1 MTYYVGTRKI
11 TDYVTELKEFEKNGF
26 LFTEIGG
33 DEKGIYLEF
42 IKRGSKNNS
51 EISGRIS
58 INYNEYGRLVKG
70 VKEILEDELGW
81 LYDKK

>member
-11 TDYVTELKEFEKNGF
+11 TDYFTELKEFEKNGL

-42 IKRGSKNNS
+42 IKRGSKKNS

-58 INYNEYGRLVKG
+58 INYDEYGRLIKG

>member
-11 TDYVTELKEFEKNGF
+11 TDYVTELKEFEKNGL

-51 EISGRIS
+51 KISGRIS

-70 VKEILEDELGW
+70 VKEILEDELEW